1 MVLGAYEKYVF
12 GPRREAQ
19 KRAEEAEKRAEE
31 TKKRLYEFDAAV
43 EAWNER
49 RLDAKAQGKPFNE
62 PFPGEN
68 KQFQERRNPMVLGA
82 YEEHVLGPRRRAKER
97 ADKAEKERDEVR
109 AQADKSEKE
118 LEEARAWN
126 RRRLKAQADGE
137 PFDEPY
143 PDAKPD
149 AEPES

>member
-31 TKKRLYEFDAAV
+31 TKKRLYEFDTAV
-43 EAWNER
+43 KAWNER
-49 RLDAKAQGKPFNE
+49 RLDAEAQGKPFNE

-82 YEEHVLGPRRRAKER
+82 YEEHVAGPRR
-97 ADKAEKERDEVR
+97 KAQKERDEAVKR
-109 AQADKSEKE
+109 ADEAQRK
-118 LEEARAWN
+118 LEEAMAWN

-137 PFDEPY
+137 PFGEPY
-143 PDAKPD
+143 PITD

>member
-68 KQFQERRNPMVLGA
+68 KQFQERRKPMVLGA
-82 YEEHVLGPRRRAKER
+82 YEEHVAGPRRRAKER
-97 ADKAEKERDEVR
+97 ADKAEKERDEVV
-109 AQADKSEKE
+109 KE
-118 LEEARAWN
+118 RDEGRAWN
-126 RRRLKAQADGE
+126 RRRLKAQANGE

-143 PDAKPD
+143 PDA
-149 AEPES
+149 EPES

>member
-43 EAWNER
+43 KAWNER
-49 RLDAKAQGKPFNE
+49 RLDAEAQGKPFNE

-82 YEEHVLGPRRRAKER
+82 YEEHVAGPRRRAKAR
-97 ADKAEKERDEVR
+97 ADKAEKERDEVV
-109 AQADKSEKE
+109 KE

-143 PDAKPD
+143 PGD
-149 AEPES
+149 EPES

>member
-1 MVLGAYEKYVF
+1 MVLGAYERYVF

-43 EAWNER
+43 KAWNER
-49 RLDAKAQGKPFNE
+49 RLDAEAQGKPFNE
-62 PFPGEN
+62 PFPWEN
-68 KQFQERRNPMVLGA
+68 KQFQERRKPMVLGA
-82 YEEHVLGPRRRAKER
+82 YEEHVAGPRRRAKER
-97 ADKAEKERDEVR
+97 ADKAEKERDEVV
-109 AQADKSEKE
+109 KE

-143 PDAKPD
+143 PDA
-149 AEPES
+149 EPES

>member
-43 EAWNER
+43 KAWNER
-49 RLDAKAQGKPFNE
+49 RLDAAAQGEPFNE
-62 PFPGEN
+62 PFPWEN

-82 YEEHVLGPRRRAKER
+82 YEEHVLRPRRRAKAR
-97 ADKAEKERDEVR
+97 ADKAEKERDEVV
-109 AQADKSEKE
+109 KE
-118 LEEARAWN
+118 LEEGRAWN
-126 RRRLKAQADGE
+126 KRRLQAQAYGE

-143 PDAKPD
+143 PDT
-149 AEPES
+149 EPES

>member
-19 KRAEEAEKRAEE
+19 KRAAEAKKRAEE
-31 TKKRLYEFDAAV
+31 AKRKLKEAEKKGEEIR
-43 EAWNER
+43 AWNER
-49 RLDAKAQGKPFNE
+49 RLDAEAQGKPFNE

-82 YEEHVLGPRRRAKER
+82 YEEHVAGPRR
-97 ADKAEKERDEVR
+97 KAQKERDEAVKR
-109 AQADKSEKE
+109 ADEAQRK
-118 LEEARAWN
+118 LEEAMAWN

-143 PDAKPD
+143 PITD

>member
-1 MVLGAYEKYVF
+1 MVLGAYEKCVF

-19 KRAEEAEKRAEE
+19 KRAEEAEE
-31 TKKRLYEFDAAV
+31 
-43 EAWNER
+43 
-49 RLDAKAQGKPFNE
+49 
-62 PFPGEN
+62 
-68 KQFQERRNPMVLGA
+68 
-82 YEEHVLGPRRRAKER
+82 
-97 ADKAEKERDEVR
+97 ERDEVR
-109 AQADKSEKE
+109 ARADKSEKE

-126 RRRLKAQADGE
+126 KRRLKAQADGE

>member
-43 EAWNER
+43 KAWNER
-49 RLDAKAQGKPFNE
+49 RLDAEAQGKPFNE
-62 PFPGEN
+62 PFPEEN

-82 YEEHVLGPRRRAKER
+82 YEEHVLGPRRRAKAR
-97 ADKAEKERDEVR
+97 ADKAEKELDKERDEG
-109 AQADKSEKE
+109 
-118 LEEARAWN
+118 RAWN

-143 PDAKPD
+143 PGD
-149 AEPES
+149 EPES

>member
-19 KRAEEAEKRAEE
+19 KRAAEAKKRAEE
-31 TKKRLYEFDAAV
+31 AKRKLKEAEKKGEEIR
-43 EAWNER
+43 AWNER
-49 RLDAKAQGKPFNE
+49 RLDAEAQGKPFNE

-82 YEEHVLGPRRRAKER
+82 YEEHVAGPRRRAKAR

-109 AQADKSEKE
+109 ARADKSEKE

-143 PDAKPD
+143 PDA
-149 AEPES
+149 EPES

>member
-19 KRAEEAEKRAEE
+19 KRAAEAKKRAEE
-31 TKKRLYEFDAAV
+31 AKRKLKEAEKKGEEIR
-43 EAWNER
+43 AWNER
-49 RLDAKAQGKPFNE
+49 RLDAAAQGKPFNE

-82 YEEHVLGPRRRAKER
+82 YEEHVAGPRRRAKAR
-97 ADKAEKERDEVR
+97 ADKAEKERDEVV
-109 AQADKSEKE
+109 KE

-143 PDAKPD
+143 PDA
-149 AEPES
+149 EPES